1 LPNHKI
7 TVDILIESVYID
19 NIRKEEH
26 IMSRYNNNMFD
37 NEVSDKN
44 NMTRTWN
51 FIGEEKQRNS
61 VYVQALRNGTQRE
74 IREAREAWIDAYDFN
89 RR

>member
-1 LPNHKI
+1 
-7 TVDILIESVYID
+7 
-19 NIRKEEH
+19 
-26 IMSRYNNNMFD
+26 MSRYNNNMFD